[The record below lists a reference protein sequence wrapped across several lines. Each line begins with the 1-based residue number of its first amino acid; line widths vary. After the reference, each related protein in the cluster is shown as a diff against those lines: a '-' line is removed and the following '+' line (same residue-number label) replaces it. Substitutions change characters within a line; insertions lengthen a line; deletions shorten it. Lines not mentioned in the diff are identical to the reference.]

1 MNEITL
7 VYPYYRNP
15 QTLLEQYDRWAAL
28 PHWMHSQFKV
38 RLIDDG
44 SPKGERP
51 ETVLYLHARQDT
63 RFVPLEIYRILE
75 DKPWNQHGARN
86 LGAHV
91 ASHDDAWLLMTDM
104 DIVVPEPVLCFL
116 LQSRLDRDAHYFFGR
131 EFADGRPD
139 KSHCNSFLVT
149 KKNFWLAGGYNEDF
163 CGTYGGDGIFTRALE
178 RVSHRVDLVG
188 QKLLGL
194 NDTIDDCSTRGL
206 GRKDSEFHAEY
217 IRRRDAT
224 RNQPAHSPLRFEWER
239 VW

>member
-7 VYPYYRNP
+7 VYPYYCNP
-15 QTLLEQYDRWAAL
+15 TTLELQVEHWSKL
-28 PHWMHSQFKV
+28 PHWMAAHLNV
-38 RLIDDG
+38 RIIDDG
-44 SPKGERP
+44 SPEPAKGHLKRIG
-51 ETVLYLHARQDT
+51 
-63 RFVPLEIYRILE
+63 VPIQLYRIKE

-91 ASHDDAWLLMTDM
+91 APSSDDWLLMTDM
-104 DIVVPEPVLCFL
+104 DIVVPETALCFL

-139 KSHCNSFLVT
+139 KPHCNSFLVT
-149 KKNFWLAGGYNEDF
+149 KKNFWAAGGYNEDF

-178 RVSHRVDLVG
+178 RVSQRIDLGGV
-188 QKLLGL
+188 KLLGL
-194 NDTIDDCSTRGL
+194 NDTIEDCSTRGL
-206 GRKDSEFHAEY
+206 GRKDTEFHHEY